1 MPFTST
7 SVAAKYLN
15 KETIYFDPTYKINL
29 NDPTSCGVKIIN
41 DIDKLNKMYH
51 INLKRDVNL

>member
-29 NDPTSCGVKIIN
+29 NDPTSCGVEIIN
-41 DIDKLNKMYH
+41 DIDKLNKWVSCQFKTM
-51 INLKRDVNL
+51 